1 MQSLGFS
8 VYSVSSANS
17 DSFTSSFPLWIPFI
31 SCLIALTRT
40 SNTML
45 NKSNE
50 SGHPCVVPDL
60 GRNAFSFLPL
70 SMTLALGL
78 ACMTFTVLKYI
89 PFLPTSLKVVIING
103 CQFCQKLFS

>member
-1 MQSLGFS
+1 M
-8 VYSVSSANS
+8 SSANS

-31 SCLIALTRT
+31 SCLIALTGT

-60 GRNAFSFLPL
+60 GGNAFSFSPL

-78 ACMTFTVLKYI
+78 SCTTFTVLKYI
-89 PFLPTSLKVVIING
+89 PVLPTSLKVVIVNG
-103 CQFCQKLFS
+103 CQFCQKIFS